1 MARPDI
7 IYSRSSRR
15 RDGGDAASSIFMSDT
30 FPEQFSEQARADFQ
44 RARFKAFINRVWGS
58 LSGQGQPTTLL
69 SYDEIKEKLHI
80 GGPIYRGVQTVR
92 VDQIAGSLNRY
103 HEFDRV
109 FLPASDKLAERWQRV
124 NRAFYQEIS
133 LPPVVLYKVGQVY
146 FVVDGHHRVSVAREQ
161 GQIYIEAE
169 VRECATRVN
178 LTPDIRLE
186 DLEILG
192 TKVKFLERTSL
203 DTLRP
208 DANIK
213 VTIPDGFDR
222 MLEHIAVHR
231 YFMGLDWKRDIS
243 EEEAVTHWYDTVYMP
258 IINVIHD
265 SNILK
270 DFPGKTEGDLYLW
283 VLDHQHYLQQE
294 EGASLQPPE
303 EAARNFLGDDVKKHV
318 RKTRSDKGQKR
329 KK

>member
-1 MARPDI
+1 MLD
-7 IYSRSSRR
+7 
-15 RDGGDAASSIFMSDT
+15 
-30 FPEQFSEQARADFQ
+30 QFSEQARSDFQ
-44 RARFKAFINRVWGS
+44 RARFKAFMNRAWAT
-58 LSGQGQPTTLL
+58 LSGQPTTLL

-92 VDQIAGSLNRY
+92 VEQIAGSLNRY

-109 FLPASDKLAERWQRV
+109 FLPASDKLAERWQSV

-133 LPPVVLYKVGQVY
+133 LPPVVLYKVGEVY

-161 GQIYIEAE
+161 GQIFIEAE

-178 LTPDIRLE
+178 LTPNLRLE

-192 TKVKFLERTSL
+192 NKVNFLERTSL
-203 DTLRP
+203 DSLRP

-243 EEEAVTHWYDTVYMP
+243 EQEAITHWYDNVYLP
-258 IINVIHD
+258 VVQVIRD
-265 SNILK
+265 TDILE

-283 VLDHQHYLQQE
+283 VLDHQRYLVE
-294 EGASLQPPE
+294 EGETLQPPE
-303 EAARNFLGDDVKKHV
+303 AAARTFVDEGVKKPA
-318 RKTRSDKGQKR
+318 RRPRSDKRSRSVDKGKKR
-329 KK
+329 K

>member
-1 MARPDI
+1 
-7 IYSRSSRR
+7 
-15 RDGGDAASSIFMSDT
+15 MSDQ

-44 RARFKAFINRVWGS
+44 RARFKAFVNRVWGT
-58 LSGQGQPTTLL
+58 LSGQPTTLL
-69 SYDEIKEKLHI
+69 SYDAIKEKLHI

-146 FVVDGHHRVSVAREQ
+146 FVVDGHHRVSVARGQ

-178 LTPDIRLE
+178 ITPDIRLE

-192 TKVKFLERTSL
+192 TKVSFLERTSL
-203 DTLRP
+203 DSLKP

-213 VTIPDGFDR
+213 VTIPDGFER

-231 YFMGLDWKRDIS
+231 YFMGIDWKRDIS
-243 EEEAVTHWYDTVYMP
+243 DEEAVAHWYDTVYMP
-258 IINVIHD
+258 VVKVIRET
-265 SNILK
+265 NILK
-270 DFPGKTEGDLYLW
+270 EFPGKTEADLYLW
-283 VLDHQHYLQQE
+283 VLDHQRYLV
-294 EGASLQPPE
+294 EGGEPLQPPE
-303 EAARNFLGDDVKKHV
+303 AAAHTFVHEGVKKPV
-318 RKTRSDKGQKR
+318 RKTDRKTRSDKGRKR
-329 KK
+329 KP